1 MIEEKEPGAN
11 QNSPALPAPAVP
23 PAEAV
28 KEDGPPVASEAHGR
42 SEADHV
48 ASDARQAHPVVA
60 PGAAPARKK
69 AAKPRKH
76 RLLIVESPAKA
87 KTIGKFVG
95 SRYVVRACMGHVRDL
110 PSSRIGVDVA
120 NDFVPKYV
128 VVRGKMPLIKELRKE
143 AKMAE
148 MVYLA
153 ADPDREGEAICW
165 HLKEIL
171 KLPDAKVRRVIFNE
185 ITKNVVKAA
194 VEDATGQID
203 FKLVEAQQARRVLDR
218 LVGYNLSPL
227 LWTKVRRGLS
237 AGRVQSV
244 AMRIISER
252 EDAIE
257 AFKPREYWSIGAL
270 LAYEGSRPFE
280 AKLAS
285 VDGTKAEIAT
295 GAEAAGIVEK
305 LKGGPFKIVNVE
317 SKESRRNPPPPFIT
331 STLQQEAAKRY
342 RYTAKRTMMI
352 AQTLYEGV
360 DLGAGTREGLIT
372 YMRTDSVRVS
382 TEAQKE
388 AREVLEKAYGREIL
402 PAEPP
407 IYKGR
412 ASAQDAH
419 EAIRPS
425 YSAHEPEEIRK
436 SLTPDQFKLYKLV
449 WQRFLASQSAP
460 AVLEQTAVD
469 VASGP
474 GLFRATGVVTKFL
487 GFMSLYKEAK
497 DEDAPED
504 ETPEGALPAG
514 MQAGIELELREIKP
528 VQHFTQPPPR
538 FSDASLVKELEE
550 DGIGRP
556 STYAPTISTILDRGY
571 IERREGRF
579 CPTELGRLVNELLVK
594 SFQDVINV
602 DFTARMEERLDEIA
616 EGKTGW
622 IDALRVFHGP
632 FAADVERA
640 KIEMRDV
647 KSEMETITDLKCEK
661 CGKPMIIRWGRH
673 GKFLA
678 CTGYPECRNAKS
690 FEIDP
695 DGTVRVLVPEVTNE
709 KCEKCGAPMVIRT
722 GRFGKF
728 MACQNYPTCK
738 TAKPIP
744 LDFDCPKAGCGGKLV
759 SRRSRKGRVFFGC
772 NKYPACDFVTWNAP
786 VKGKCPKCGAG
797 FLTERKLK
805 GSRRLACPIE
815 ECGYE
820 LEEMNPA
827 PADAAAAAATGMAA
841 PDEAPPPPAD
851 GTGTPNA

>member
-1 MIEEKEPGAN
+1 MIDDPVI
-11 QNSPALPAPAVP
+11 PP
-23 PAEAV
+23 PADAPP
-28 KEDGPPVASEAHGR
+28 KPSADGLPPVEEAKVGD
-42 SEADHV
+42 SV
-48 ASDARQAHPVVA
+48 ATGPE
-60 PGAAPARKK
+60 KK
-69 AAKPRKH
+69 KKKEVKPKPRKY

-110 PSSRIGVDVA
+110 PSSRIGVDVE
-120 NDFVPKYV
+120 NNFLPKYIA
-128 VVRGKMPLIKELRKE
+128 VRGKMPLIKELRVE
-143 AKMAE
+143 ARKAE

-171 KLPDAKVRRVIFNE
+171 KLPDEKVRRVIFNE

-194 VEDATGQID
+194 VEDATGAID

-244 AMRIISER
+244 AMRLISER
-252 EDAIE
+252 EDAVE
-257 AFKPREYWSIGAL
+257 AFNPREYWTIGAL
-270 LAYEGSRPFE
+270 LAHDGSRPFE
-280 AKLAS
+280 ARLAS
-285 VDGTKAEIAT
+285 VDGAKAEIAT
-295 GAEAAGIVEK
+295 GPEAAVIVEK
-305 LKGGPFKIVNVE
+305 LKAGPFKILNVE

-382 TEAQKE
+382 AEAQKE
-388 AREVLEKAYGREIL
+388 AREMLEKTYGREIL

-407 IYKGR
+407 VYKGR
-412 ASAQDAH
+412 AGAQDAH

-460 AVLEQTAVD
+460 AILEQTAVD

-504 ETPEGALPAG
+504 EAPEGALPAG
-514 MQAGIELELREIKP
+514 MQAGTELELKELKP

-538 FSDASLVKELEE
+538 FSDASLIKELEE

-579 CPTELGRLVNELLVK
+579 VPTELGRLVNELLVK
-594 SFQDVINV
+594 SFQNVINV
-602 DFTARMEERLDEIA
+602 DFTAQMEARLDEVA
-616 EGKTGW
+616 EGKTNW
-622 IDALRVFHGP
+622 IESLRVFYGP
-632 FAADVERA
+632 FAADVEKA
-640 KIEMRDV
+640 KVEMRNV
-647 KSEMETITDLKCEK
+647 KAEIEITTDIPCDK
-661 CGKPMIIRWGRH
+661 CGKMLIVRWGRH

-678 CTGYPECRNAKS
+678 CPGYPACRNAKS
-690 FEIDP
+690 YETV
-695 DGTVRVLVPEVTNE
+695 DGVIRVLLPEVTTE
-709 KCEKCGAPMVIRT
+709 KCDKCGAAMMIRV

-728 MACQNYPTCK
+728 LACQNYPECK
-738 TAKPIP
+738 TARPIP
-744 LDFDCPKAGCGGKLV
+744 LDFGCPKAGCEGKLV
-759 SRRSRKGRVFFGC
+759 SRRTRKGRIFFGC

-805 GSRRLACPIE
+805 GSRRLACPIAD
-815 ECGYE
+815 CGYE
-820 LEEMNPA
+820 LEEMNPVPGASIASEAGAAGQTPALLA
-827 PADAAAAAATGMAA
+827 PGASIASEAGAAGQSPAAA
-841 PDEAPPPPAD
+841 EPPVSD